1 MTGVE
6 LLIGMITEA
15 NRAVLEEAKLT
26 LTTSNIRFTDLY
38 PGEWEGG
45 FNTKVGAT
53 GFGPK
58 LEGSHVYY
66 YNRLDI
72 QQAFVDIGVTEV
84 IAEVM
89 GDVTPASIIAAL
101 AAKHNLW
108 LRLDDLSDYTYS
120 NGVAVFTIKPTSYVW
135 LGSLTVTVKEEA
147 LTIGAMFPVN
157 VLNGLVEPGGEEI
170 TDGGIYEE
178 LIGQA

>member
-6 LLIGMITEA
+6 LLIGMIQEA
-15 NRAVLEEAKLT
+15 NRAQLEEVDLI
-26 LTTSNIRFTDLY
+26 LTTKNIRFTDLY
-38 PGEWEGG
+38 PGEWDGG

-53 GFGPK
+53 GFGPR
-58 LEGSHVYY
+58 LEGTHVYY

-84 IAEVM
+84 VAQVIGE
-89 GDVTPASIIAAL
+89 VTPASILAAL
-101 AAKHNLW
+101 KEKHNLW
-108 LRLDDLSDYTYS
+108 LRLDDLSDYSYS
-120 NGVAVFTIKPTSYVW
+120 NDVAVFTIKPTSYVW
-135 LGSLTVTVKEEA
+135 LGTLTVTVVAEA
-147 LTIGAMFPVN
+147 LTLGAMFPFN

-170 TDGGIYEE
+170 TDGGVYEE

>member
-15 NRAVLEEAKLT
+15 NRAMLEEVNLV
-26 LTTSNIRFTDLY
+26 LTTKNIRFTDLY

-53 GFGPK
+53 GFGPR
-58 LEGSHVYY
+58 LEGTHVYY

-72 QQAFVDIGVTEV
+72 QQAFVDIGVDEV
-84 IAEVM
+84 VAQVVGE
-89 GDVTPASIIAAL
+89 VTPASILAAL
-101 AAKHNLW
+101 ATKHNLW
-108 LRLDDLSDYTYS
+108 LRLDDLSDYTYVD
-120 NGVAVFTIKPTSYVW
+120 GVAVFTLKPTSYVW
-135 LGSLTVTVKEEA
+135 LGTLTVTVVNEP
-147 LTIGAMFPVN
+147 LTLGVMFPFN
-157 VLNGLVEPGGEEI
+157 VLNGLVEPGGVEM

-178 LIGQA
+178 LIQQP